1 MNVLRTVSGFWKKG
15 QGLEEASAIPAVGLP
30 SWPEV
35 EFRFP
40 VGSDSP
46 EEELLSALWQGYE
59 VEQDTVKKQLAL
71 NAFLLSFIRT
81 FDNRR
86 PELDSEVSSQE
97 DSGNLIKIGQGRYA
111 SKSGQFGG
119 RLVGCQR
126 GHPTR
131 IVVEFV
137 KELGSAET
145 ALFGAS
151 RECPWSFNHKDSEI
165 ALNLLHALTI
175 ATRYYHNR
183 RIFSFFEGFQ
193 YLMCLMRGSAIQ
205 LAKEVTESTCTST
218 THLSLLEC
226 LLAHIVSVIA
236 NFVNAEVR
244 LLKVSSSRSNI
255 WQISYSGDEGSIQSD
270 GSTDEMTKERV
281 NADKLLLEKG
291 GLKWCLELVRCLE
304 LLRSRKPLGDNSL
317 EKLTLRVLRSAL
329 IAYPWIQSYFRSVGG
344 IALLTE
350 GLGKPH
356 VEAGHQEMVDHLF
369 KMQILHLKVIREALY
384 NNTVSFQQFVEL
396 GGTAKL
402 VEMLRW
408 AALHVTAADSDST
421 GTKPL
426 QAPCSQASI
435 DVIDPRH
442 GTQWGLSHAALET
455 SHDPATLLDPLYMT
469 AGLKNVS
476 SAERNSPSA
485 AFAVLQNSNTQLAE
499 LSLLYQSF
507 LPAHQV
513 TNPPGNVEQA
523 LAAGSYQE
531 LAIAQVCHIYLDVFR
546 EGSEQSELECAALSF
561 FRTLLDAFPVIT
573 VNCLRLKSAWPLLFS
588 PTFFY
593 HGALRAVSLTRI
605 TDATSRSSASL
616 SLVNRALLVASSPRG
631 GKASEEDIT
640 YMPRS
645 SHAEVLREEV
655 LVVLKIAATTPLSTL
670 DNEEIIML
678 SPDTSLTAM
687 LSVEAPL
694 ILTAVMSRQQQQQE
708 QMKAEHG
715 SACAK
720 WPADL
725 GGDVLEMDNQ
735 ARDTRIR
742 AEVWAARRAVSD
754 LFGDYLAI
762 SEVAARD
769 TVQNWKAVNVLF
781 DLIWEPSV
789 RSWAIQHIILLMKVP
804 MMTSEDRDAKTSVV
818 VKYLEALP
826 RGQSSAIDAGP
837 GLLLDLLAGLRE
849 LVQEDPKLFQEILL
863 ECECFVQLASV
874 LNGSYLEAE
883 GRQLGLDVLQTIT
896 HILAGNEACKAALRA
911 LLGPGYTTL
920 LRLLLDLFQ
929 SKPDTRLLEALFDML
944 VDGGFSASGSRLIKN
959 EDVINLIFHVLMESD
974 RSLQVKGVA
983 DFCTLLKEST
993 ANKASCVRADLLTLL
1008 LHWFFHETDP
1018 DLWHHLASLV
1028 QLIGSYSLNG
1038 KDMRFIFN
1046 LLKTDAHGHR
1056 PKHGAVLLGTLQE
1069 MLKGEGP
1076 AVFFECNGLDSGIE
1090 VKSPIKWPNNHG
1102 YSFTCWL
1109 RIEAYPSVTQEQIQP
1124 LSSSASMGLFLF
1136 QSEEKKGCTVLIG
1149 GHGLFV
1155 HSSSSSKIQ
1164 CCTLPFNFELKT
1176 WYFVSCTHS
1185 MGRAMTSSSTFKLY
1199 VGGKFVASEK
1209 LCYPKGHELMAM
1221 CSIGSA
1227 TSLNVQQEGS
1237 ARSSQIIKAV
1247 LDPHFQPFCGQIG
1260 PIYIYED
1267 VLSATQIAGIHS
1279 LGADYMYSFLD
1290 SETGYV
1296 PDDILIKGVLMDVKD
1311 GLSTC
1316 VLASYNAQ
1324 ASRGRT
1330 VLDSSLPLANRAPHD
1345 ASLLP
1350 GSQLCYRKRL
1360 QDVIHCV
1367 GGIGVVFPL
1376 LTQLPQ
1382 PLSFNFV
1389 NPPSEISHA
1398 ETHSTSAAADAV
1410 DLLRAVLEGNYANQ
1424 QAMVNIA
1431 GISIMGF
1438 LLQRLSPEQL
1448 TQEVLECLK
1457 QLLGTLARASASWLR
1472 ELLVVEFL
1480 SKIFLEAR
1488 IWLSSSFHV
1497 HYGALSTAGTVA
1509 ADNASYL
1516 HGVCR
1521 LSRLLDML
1529 RLYYSNEPEVAHA
1542 HKAAIEVTSTQGRLQ
1557 LQKLRM
1563 LLLRFQEHTYQN
1575 GVSLIDVQALVAYM
1589 EMTKDAVSLEDVLR
1603 CQLALFRSSP
1613 VYVESMAMQMSNLGG
1628 CAVLL
1633 CLLNREQESVRLL
1646 GLRLIGALLLLPPD
1660 GKQPCLP
1667 GSSSE
1672 ILSIIFSTIAG
1683 LLQKYE
1689 VTEAT
1694 LTCLLEIAV
1703 GGLGLKQ
1710 AIGRDIGG
1718 TADVGGALTDV
1729 TTMRLPQI
1737 LMAALPLVYKCKPTY
1752 LGCKFFSR
1760 VLYLLQHS
1768 RSNLQAFLFEVP
1780 NWQEWLLRRCSTI
1793 FAGAAAAMDERYDG
1807 CKIDDEQELAVI
1819 RKIFA
1824 AAHTFAI
1831 CFTKGGWLHVD
1842 RTYKLL
1848 QAMANLSAHT
1858 VYGVSNAQ
1866 KQEADQV
1873 PKTTLNRSQSE
1884 AASIAKLFAHL
1895 DKEVLRV
1902 LRPGDALEQA
1912 QAQHLGKDSIR
1923 PEDSLADKGPHWRL
1937 YEMVWALL
1945 GSIYGKKVG
1954 GGKVAHLQL
1963 VPTLAQRARSLLD
1976 SLNGPASEIAGAFN
1990 TGQPGGLSRG
2000 LERDKVMKL
2009 RGDRCPR
2016 VAFRLA
2022 LLYLHHADL
2031 ASASRA
2037 AEQLSVLLP
2046 DLLAVDTDVVRSRLQ
2061 LFLCY
2066 YTAILSRNGEYPSA
2080 VCLALHENG
2089 VWWFLVDARMKVGS
2103 MDGGARLHLVS
2114 ELINETVK
2122 KGRSLLVHGAGFKQ
2136 GEVSVQSLI
2145 SQKLV
2150 QAAVKEEDKYVRNVI
2165 EQQHRE
2171 ADELKED
2178 LTRRENLDL
2187 AQNTLLYQQ
2196 VQNSLSSICA
2206 AEMDRQ
2212 SAARLAL
2219 DEEQQAVARHWR
2231 QVLRTLTSER
2241 GVWSPD
2247 LPAGGTFQKHHW
2259 KLDKAEDP
2267 QRRRMRLRQN
2277 YNFDENLTFAAQE
2290 KEDRSPSQPDL
2301 QSQADALSEAEKSAV
2316 LPEALSE
2323 HILRGPKKVGGGQ
2336 DGLGDD
2342 DADFRGASE
2351 IDSSAALVVKA
2362 NAAVAASSGE
2372 LPQSETRDE
2381 RQGNQVQPAQA
2392 CVLVSTKRKLAGT
2405 LELVKSHLHFHADFL
2420 VEGSGGSSLFDSHGD
2435 LAAPS
2440 TSLIPLSN
2448 MSMEEKEKPNAFISG
2463 SPTQLYSMDIKQH
2476 RRWLLCQVR
2485 DVHIK
2490 RFLLRFTAI
2499 EIFFSTGATPPILF
2513 NFPSAQ
2519 AAKAMAFKI
2528 ASSAN
2533 SLPSTRYPHLAK
2545 GADKYREK
2553 AAQGVLVFDRRK
2565 MVETAEVERDRWR
2578 RREISNFEYLMI
2590 LNTLSGRSYND
2601 LMQYP
2606 IFPWIIADYQS
2617 DSLDLSIPSTYR
2629 DLSKPVGAL
2638 DEKRFKIFEDR
2649 FQTFNDPDIPGFFYG
2664 SHYSTAG
2671 IVLYYLIR
2679 LEPFTSLNR
2688 HLQGNK
2694 FDHADRLF
2702 DEVASA
2708 YSNCMTNTSDVKE
2721 LIPEF
2726 YYQPEFLRNSNKYQL
2741 GQKQDG
2747 KQLDDVALP
2756 PWAKGS
2762 PEEFVRLSREALE
2775 SEYISDRLHHWIDLI
2790 FGSKQR
2796 GGAAVEAAN
2805 VFYYLTYEGAVDLE
2819 SLEDPLERAAVEDQI
2834 ANFGQTPMQLFRK
2847 DHPPRGPLVPI
2858 LRPLYYAPASIT
2870 LTSIV
2875 TPTQAQLE
2883 QASRRPAEEVKSIV
2897 FVGLLEGR
2905 SVALTAGGVMIVRS
2919 WITPQ
2924 LQSSGGPFTFSASQE
2939 AYYGVG
2945 DALMTCRVGGSFVSG
2960 VEPNPTC
2967 FGILFG
2973 TVTNSAYVLS
2983 CGHWDNS
2990 FKCHSISDGKLAQSI
3005 GQHKD
3010 LVTCLSVASDARFVV
3025 TGSRDTTVIVW
3036 EANTGAPLGVRP
3048 IVDKPMRVLTGHADA
3063 VTAVTACA
3071 ELDLV
3076 ASGSRDATCAVH
3088 TLRHGRY
3095 LFALRHPSG
3104 SPVDHLVISPCGI
3117 IAMYSHDDLVLRCC
3131 TLQGRWLAQ
3140 SESFGRLACL
3150 RLSAC
3155 GEFLVTGG
3163 ELGQVVVWRLHSLQ
3177 VVRRYEGRGV
3187 PITSLTVTPED
3198 CFLVGLQDGTML
3210 VFAVEAQQ
3218 LKQAAVYFQLPK
3230 G

>member
-35 EFRFP
+35 EFRFSI
-40 VGSDSP
+40 GSDSP

-59 VEQDTVKKQLAL
+59 VEQDLVKKQLAL

-86 PELDSEVSSQE
+86 PELDSETSSQE
-97 DSGNLIKIGQGRYA
+97 SSGNLIKIGQGRYA
-111 SKSGQFGG
+111 SKSGQPGG

-126 GHPTR
+126 GHPSS

-137 KELGSAET
+137 KELGSAES
-145 ALFGAS
+145 ALF
-151 RECPWSFNHKDSEI
+151 
-165 ALNLLHALTI
+165 
-175 ATRYYHNR
+175 
-183 RIFSFFEGFQ
+183 
-193 YLMCLMRGSAIQ
+193 GSAIQ

-244 LLKVSSSRSNI
+244 LLKFSSSRTNI
-255 WQISYSGDEGSIQSD
+255 WQISHIGDEGSIQSD
-270 GSTDEMTKERV
+270 GSTEEMTKECV
-281 NADKLLLEKG
+281 NADKLLLEEG
-291 GLKWCLELVRCLE
+291 GLKWCLELVRCLA
-304 LLRSRKPLGDNSL
+304 LLRSREPLGDNSL

-329 IAYPWIQSYFRSVGG
+329 ISYPWIQSYFRSIGG

-356 VEAGHQEMVDHLF
+356 GEAGHQGKVDHLF
-369 KMQILHLKVIREALY
+369 KMQILHLKLYVKILDYFFKRY

-402 VEMLRW
+402 VEMLTR
-408 AALHVTAADSDST
+408 AALHVTAAASDSIE
-421 GTKPL
+421 TKPL
-426 QAPCSQASI
+426 QAPDLQANI

-455 SHDPATLLDPLYMT
+455 SHDPATLLDPLYVT

-499 LSLLYQSF
+499 LCLLCQSF

-523 LAAGSYQE
+523 LAASSYQE

-546 EGSEQSELECAALSF
+546 EGSEQSDLECAALTF

-573 VNCLRLKSAWPLLFS
+573 LNGLRLKSAWSMLFS
-588 PTFFY
+588 PAFFY
-593 HGALRAVSLTRI
+593 HGALPAVRPPKI

-616 SLVNRALLVASSPRG
+616 SLVNRALLVGSSPRG

-645 SHAEVLREEV
+645 THAEVLREEV
-655 LVVLKIAATTPLSTL
+655 LFVLKAAATTPFSTL
-670 DNEEIIML
+670 DKEAECGALLEALQRCALVPFVATTIAQCLQEIIML
-678 SPDTSLTAM
+678 SPDTSMTAM

-708 QMKAEHG
+708 QMKAEYG
-715 SACAK
+715 STYAK
-720 WPADL
+720 GPADM

-735 ARDTRIR
+735 ARDIRIR

-754 LFGDYLAI
+754 LFGDYLVI
-762 SEVAARD
+762 SDVAARD

-826 RGQSSAIDAGP
+826 RGQSSTIDAGP

-883 GRQLGLDVLQTIT
+883 GQQLGLDVLQTVT

-944 VDGGFSASGSRLIKN
+944 VDGGFSASGCRLIKN
-959 EDVINLIFHVLMESD
+959 EDVINLIFNVLMESD

-983 DFCTLLKEST
+983 IFCTLLKEST

-1008 LHWFFHETDP
+1008 LHWFSHEKDP

-1028 QLIGSYSLNG
+1028 QLIGGYSLNG

-1056 PKHGAVLLGTLQE
+1056 PKHGAVLLRTLQE
-1069 MLKGEGP
+1069 MVKGEGP
-1076 AVFFECNGLDSGIE
+1076 AVFFECSGLDSGIK
-1090 VKSPIKWPNNHG
+1090 VKAPVKWPSSHG

-1109 RIEAYPSVTQEQIQP
+1109 RIEAYPSVSQEQTQL
-1124 LSSSASMGLFLF
+1124 LSSSASMGLFTF
-1136 QSEEKKGCTVLIG
+1136 QSEEKKGCTILIG
-1149 GHGLFV
+1149 GHGLVV
-1155 HSSSSSKIQ
+1155 HSTSSSKIQ
-1164 CCTLPFNFELKT
+1164 CCTLPFNFQLKT
-1176 WYFVSCTHS
+1176 WYFISCTHS

-1209 LCYPKGHELMAM
+1209 LCYPKVHELMAM
-1221 CSIGSA
+1221 CSIGAA
-1227 TSLNVQQEGS
+1227 TSLNVLQEGS
-1237 ARSSQIIKAV
+1237 AQPSQIIKAV
-1247 LDPHFQPFCGQIG
+1247 LDPHLPPFCGQIG
-1260 PIYIYED
+1260 PIYIFED

-1330 VLDSSLPLANRAPHD
+1330 VLDSSLSLANRAPHD

-1376 LTQLPQ
+1376 LTQLSQ
-1382 PLSFNFV
+1382 QLSFSFN
-1389 NPPSEISHA
+1389 NPPSGISHPG
-1398 ETHSTSAAADAV
+1398 THPTSAAADAV
-1410 DLLRAVLEGNYANQ
+1410 HLLRAVLEGNYANQ
-1424 QAMVNIA
+1424 QSMVNIA

-1438 LLQRLSPEQL
+1438 LLQRLSREQL
-1448 TQEVLECLK
+1448 TQEVLECLR
-1457 QLLGTLARASASWLR
+1457 QLLDTLARASASWLR
-1472 ELLVVEFL
+1472 ELLIVEFT
-1480 SKIFLEAR
+1480 SKVFLEPR
-1488 IWLSSSFHV
+1488 IWLSSSFQV
-1497 HYGALSTAGTVA
+1497 HYGALSAAATVV
-1509 ADNASYL
+1509 ADNATYL

-1521 LSRLLDML
+1521 LSRILDML
-1529 RLYYSNEPEVAHA
+1529 RLYYSYEPEVAHV
-1542 HKAAIEVTSTQGRLQ
+1542 HKLAIETTSTQGRLQ
-1557 LQKLRM
+1557 LQELRM

-1589 EMTKDAVSLEDVLR
+1589 EMTNDVVSLEDVLR
-1603 CQLALFRSSP
+1603 CQLALFQSSP
-1613 VYVESMAMQMSNLGG
+1613 VYIESMAMQMSNLGG

-1633 CLLNREQESVRLL
+1633 CLLKREQESVRLL

-1672 ILSIIFSTIAG
+1672 VLPTIFSTIAG
-1683 LLQKYE
+1683 LLQKHE

-1703 GGLGLKQ
+1703 GGLSLKQ
-1710 AIGRDIGG
+1710 AIGRGVGG
-1718 TADVGGALTDV
+1718 TADVGGAVTDV

-1737 LMAALPLVYKCKPTY
+1737 LMAALPLVYKCKSTY
-1752 LGCKFFSR
+1752 LGCNFFSR
-1760 VLYLLQHS
+1760 LLYLLQHS
-1768 RSNLQAFLFEVP
+1768 RSNLQAFLFVANVKLLRQAFDSIVFNSVIGRAGFGISMWVQCFHMLSLMLYEVQH
-1780 NWQEWLLRRCSTI
+1780 WQEWLLRRCSTI
-1793 FAGAAAAMDERYDG
+1793 FACAAAVTDERDDG
-1807 CKIDDEQELAVI
+1807 RKINDERELALI

-1858 VYGVSNAQ
+1858 VSGVSSSAQ

-1923 PEDSLADKGPHWRL
+1923 PENSLAEKGPHWRL

-1945 GSIYGKKVG
+1945 GSLHGKKV
-1954 GGKVAHLQL
+1954 GGKVAHLQS
-1963 VPTLAQRARSLLD
+1963 VPTLAQRARGLLD

-1990 TGQPGGLSRG
+1990 TGQAGGLTRG

-2031 ASASRA
+2031 ASAARA
-2037 AEQLSVLLP
+2037 AEQLSVLLL

-2061 LFLCY
+2061 LFLW
-2066 YTAILSRNGEYPSA
+2066 S
-2080 VCLALHENG
+2080 
-2089 VWWFLVDARMKVGS
+2089 LVDARMKVGS

-2136 GEVSVQSLI
+2136 GEGSVQSLI

-2150 QAAVKEEDKYVRNVI
+2150 QAAVKEEDKYVHNVI

-2171 ADELKED
+2171 VYEMKED

-2187 AQNTLLYQQ
+2187 ARSTDLYQQ

-2231 QVLRTLTSER
+2231 QILRTLTSER
-2241 GVWSPD
+2241 GVWSSD

-2267 QRRRMRLRQN
+2267 QRQ
-2277 YNFDENLTFAAQE
+2277 
-2290 KEDRSPSQPDL
+2290 
-2301 QSQADALSEAEKSAV
+2301 
-2316 LPEALSE
+2316 ALSE

-2336 DGLGDD
+2336 DGIRDD
-2342 DADFRGASE
+2342 DVDFRGASE

-2372 LPQSETRDE
+2372 LPQSEMRDE

-2420 VEGSGGSSLFDSHGD
+2420 VEGSGGSSLFDSHGN

-2448 MSMEEKEKPNAFISG
+2448 MSMEGKAKPNALIPG
-2463 SPTQLYSMDIKQH
+2463 SPTQLYSMDVKQH

-2499 EIFFSTGATPPILF
+2499 EIFFSTGAIPPILF

-2533 SLPSTRYPHLAK
+2533 SLPSTRYPYLAK

-2606 IFPWIIADYQS
+2606 IFPWVIADYQS

-2796 GGAAVEAAN
+2796 GRAAVEAAN

-2883 QASRRPAEEVKSIV
+2883 QASRRPAEDVKSIV

-2924 LQSSGGPFTFSASQE
+2924 LQSSGGPFTFTASQE

-2945 DALMTCRVGGSFVSG
+2945 EALMTCRVGGSFLSC

-2973 TVTNSAYVLS
+2973 TVANSAYILS

-2990 FKCHSISDGKLAQSI
+2990 FKCHSISEGKLAQSI

-3010 LVTCLSVASDARFVV
+3010 LVTCLSVASDARFVI

-3036 EANTGAPLGVRP
+3036 EANAGAPLGGRP

-3163 ELGQVVVWRLHSLQ
+3163 ELGQVVLWKLHSLQ

>member
-1 MNVLRTVSGFWKKG
+1 MLEQQLLGKRGFWKKG

-40 VGSDSP
+40 VGSDSS

-59 VEQDTVKKQLAL
+59 VEQDTVKKRSAL

-86 PELDSEVSSQE
+86 PELDSETSSQE
-97 DSGNLIKIGQGRYA
+97 GNLIKIGQGRYA
-111 SKSGQFGG
+111 SKSGQLGG

-137 KELGSAET
+137 KELGSAES
-145 ALFGAS
+145 ALF
-151 RECPWSFNHKDSEI
+151 
-165 ALNLLHALTI
+165 
-175 ATRYYHNR
+175 
-183 RIFSFFEGFQ
+183 
-193 YLMCLMRGSAIQ
+193 GSAIQ
-205 LAKEVTESTCTST
+205 LAKEVTESTCMST

-244 LLKVSSSRSNI
+244 LLKFSSSRTKF
-255 WQISYSGDEGSIQSD
+255 WQTSQSGVEGSIQSD
-270 GSTDEMTKERV
+270 NSTEEMTKECV
-281 NADKLLLEKG
+281 NADKLLLEEG
-291 GLKWCLELVRCLE
+291 GLKWCLELVRCLG
-304 LLRSRKPLGDNSL
+304 LLRSREPLGDNSL

-344 IALLTE
+344 LALLTE

-356 VEAGHQEMVDHLF
+356 VEAGHPEMVDHLF

-408 AALHVTAADSDST
+408 AALHVTAAASDST

-426 QAPCSQASI
+426 QAPDSQANI

-442 GTQWGLSHAALET
+442 GTQWGLSHAEFET

-499 LSLLYQSF
+499 LSLLCQSF

-513 TNPPGNVEQA
+513 TNPPGNVEQE

-561 FRTLLDAFPVIT
+561 FRTLLDAFPIIT
-573 VNCLRLKSAWPLLFS
+573 VNYLRLKSAWSLLFS
-588 PTFFY
+588 PSFFY
-593 HGALRAVSLTRI
+593 HGALPAVSPTRI
-605 TDATSRSSASL
+605 TNATSRSSASL
-616 SLVNRALLVASSPRG
+616 SLVNRALLVGSSPRG

-655 LVVLKIAATTPLSTL
+655 LVVLKIAATTRLSTL

-715 SACAK
+715 STCTQG
-720 WPADL
+720 PADM
-725 GGDVLEMDNQ
+725 GGDVLETDNQ

-742 AEVWAARRAVSD
+742 AEIWAARRAVSD

-762 SEVAARD
+762 SEVAARN

-789 RSWAIQHIILLMKVP
+789 RSWAIQHISLLMKVP

-826 RGQSSAIDAGP
+826 RGQSSAVDAGP

-849 LVQEDPKLFQEILL
+849 LVQENPKLFQEILL

-896 HILAGNEACKAALRA
+896 RILAGNEACKAALRA

-920 LRLLLDLFQ
+920 LRLLLDLFR

-959 EDVINLIFHVLMESD
+959 EDVINLIFNVLMESD

-983 DFCTLLKEST
+983 IFCTLLKEST

-1008 LHWFFHETDP
+1008 LHWFSHETDP
-1018 DLWHHLASLV
+1018 DLWRHLASLV

-1056 PKHGAVLLGTLQE
+1056 PKHGAVLLRTLQE
-1069 MLKGEGP
+1069 MVKGEGP

-1090 VKSPIKWPNNHG
+1090 VKAPIKWPNSHG

-1124 LSSSASMGLFLF
+1124 LSSISTMGLFTF
-1136 QSEEKKGCTVLIG
+1136 QSEENKGCTVLIG
-1149 GHGLFV
+1149 DHGLFV

-1164 CCTLPFNFELKT
+1164 CCTLPFKFQLKT
-1176 WYFVSCTHS
+1176 WYFISCTHS

-1199 VGGKFVASEK
+1199 VGGNFVASEK
-1209 LCYPKGHELMAM
+1209 LCYPKVHELMAM
-1221 CSIGSA
+1221 CSIGAA
-1227 TSLNVQQEGS
+1227 TSLIVLQEGS
-1237 ARSSQIIKAV
+1237 AQSSQIIKAV
-1247 LDPHFQPFCGQIG
+1247 LDPHLPPFCGQIG

-1290 SETGYV
+1290 SETGHV

-1382 PLSFNFV
+1382 PLSFNLS
-1389 NPPSEISHA
+1389 NPPSDISHP
-1398 ETHSTSAAADAV
+1398 ETHPTSAAADAV
-1410 DLLRAVLEGNYANQ
+1410 DLLRAVLEGNFANQ

-1448 TQEVLECLK
+1448 TQEVLECLR

-1472 ELLVVEFL
+1472 ELLVVEL
-1480 SKIFLEAR
+1480 TSKVFLEPR
-1488 IWLSSSFHV
+1488 IWLSSSFQV
-1497 HYGALSTAGTVA
+1497 HYGALNAAGTVA
-1509 ADNASYL
+1509 ADNATYL

-1521 LSRLLDML
+1521 LSRILDML
-1529 RLYYSNEPEVAHA
+1529 RLYYSYEPEVAHV
-1542 HKAAIEVTSTQGRLQ
+1542 HKSAIEVTSTQGRLQ

-1603 CQLALFRSSP
+1603 CQWALFRSSP
-1613 VYVESMAMQMSNLGG
+1613 VYVESMAIQMSNLGG

-1672 ILSIIFSTIAG
+1672 ILPTIFSTIAG

-1703 GGLGLKQ
+1703 GGLTLKQ
-1710 AIGRDIGG
+1710 AKGRDIGG
-1718 TADVGGALTDV
+1718 TVDVGGAVTDV
-1729 TTMRLPQI
+1729 TTMKLPQI
-1737 LMAALPLVYKCKPTY
+1737 LMAALPLVYKCKTTS
-1752 LGCKFFSR
+1752 LGCNFFSR
-1760 VLYLLQHS
+1760 LLNLLQRS
-1768 RSNLQAFLFEVP
+1768 RSNLQGFLFEVP
-1780 NWQEWLLRRCSTI
+1780 KWQEWLLRRFSTI
-1793 FAGAAAAMDERYDG
+1793 FAGAAAAMDERDNG
-1807 CKIDDEQELAVI
+1807 CKFDDEQELAVI

-1831 CFTKGGWLHVD
+1831 CYTKGGWLHVD

-1848 QAMANLSAHT
+1848 QAVANLVDLLAEVLLVCSTPASLNNQPCRDNCLYLLSLADELVIKRPLSAHT
-1858 VYGVSNAQ
+1858 VSGVSPSAQ

-1923 PEDSLADKGPHWRL
+1923 PENTLAEKGPHWRL

-1945 GSIYGKKVG
+1945 GSIHGKKV

-1963 VPTLAQRARSLLD
+1963 VPTLAQRARGLLD
-1976 SLNGPASEIAGAFN
+1976 SLNGPASELAGAFN
-1990 TGQPGGLSRG
+1990 TGQPGGLAKG
-2000 LERDKVMKL
+2000 LERDKLMKL

-2022 LLYLHHADL
+2022 FLYLHHADL

-2061 LFLCY
+2061 LFLW
-2066 YTAILSRNGEYPSA
+2066 S
-2080 VCLALHENG
+2080 
-2089 VWWFLVDARMKVGS
+2089 LVDARMKVGS

-2136 GEVSVQSLI
+2136 GEGSVQSLI

-2150 QAAVKEEDKYVRNVI
+2150 QAAAKEEDKYVHNVI
-2165 EQQHRE
+2165 EQQQRE
-2171 ADELKED
+2171 VDELKED
-2178 LTRRENLDL
+2178 LTRGENLDL
-2187 AQNTLLYQQ
+2187 ARSTALYQQ

-2231 QVLRTLTSER
+2231 QILRTLTSER

-2247 LPAGGTFQKHHW
+2247 LPAGGTFQEHHW

-2336 DGLGDD
+2336 DGLRDD
-2342 DADFRGASE
+2342 DVDFRGASE

-2405 LELVKSHLHFHADFL
+2405 LELVKSHLHFHAEFL
-2420 VEGSGGSSLFDSHGD
+2420 VEGSGGSSLFDSHGN

-2440 TSLIPLSN
+2440 TSLIPLLN
-2448 MSMEEKEKPNAFISG
+2448 MSMGEKEKPNAFISG

-2476 RRWLLCQVR
+2476 RRWLLGQVK
-2485 DVHIK
+2485 DVHIR

-2533 SLPSTRYPHLAK
+2533 SLPSTRYPHFIK

-2617 DSLDLSIPSTYR
+2617 DSLDLSSPSTYR

-2747 KQLDDVALP
+2747 KQLNEVALP

-2796 GGAAVEAAN
+2796 GRAAVEAAN

-2883 QASRRPAEEVKSIV
+2883 QASRRPEEDVKSIV

-2924 LQSSGGPFTFSASQE
+2924 LQSSGGPFTFTASQE

-2973 TVTNSAYVLS
+2973 TVANAAYVLS

-3036 EANTGAPLGVRP
+3036 EANAGAPLGGRP

-3163 ELGQVVVWRLHSLQ
+3163 ELGQVVLWKLHSLQ